1 MTKIGMQSRVERI
14 SFSIN
19 GAKSIGYPSA
29 KKKKKKKKKEIPT
42 PTSKKSKKTNP
53 GGNVKSIIPGDN
65 IGE

>member
-29 KKKKKKKKKEIPT
+29 KKKKKKKKKE
-42 PTSKKSKKTNP
+42 KKQLK
-53 GGNVKSIIPGDN
+53 N
-65 IGE
+65 IK